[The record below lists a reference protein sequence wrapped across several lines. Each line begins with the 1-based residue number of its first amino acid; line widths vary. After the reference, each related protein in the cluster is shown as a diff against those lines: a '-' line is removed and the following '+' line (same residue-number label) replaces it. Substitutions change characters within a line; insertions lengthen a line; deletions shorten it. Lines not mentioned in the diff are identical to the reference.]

1 MNAVSALILKAA
13 KAAYNADRA
22 NVYINPTQ
30 FDYDIKIRTPAYNG
44 RIWRFDPQADNAT
57 TRVALKPYGSKDQH
71 GITICDGATGA
82 PDWPTGVKDS
92 AGLHDPGYMELDAIA
107 LAWKDE
113 PFNPGPNLQRNWFM
127 AKSPTWTH
135 EDVRLLMD
143 AMFGDSIRKLGGSSI
158 VHRTYYTSVRYMGGV
173 FRALSSRGFI
183 PNKLPLALIASSLI
197 AGAGCSGCLKAPDI
211 IHTPYTGPDI
221 QRVATPPSTTNTP
234 PAIQ

>member
-1 MNAVSALILKAA
+1 MNAISALILKAA

-22 NVYINPTQ
+22 NVYINPTPLD
-30 FDYDIKIRTPAYNG
+30 FDIRIRTPLYNG
-44 RIWRFDPQADNAT
+44 RFWRFSSGGDVT
-57 TRVALKPYGSKDQH
+57 SRVTLKAYGRKDEH
-71 GITICDGATGA
+71 GIVICDGATGA
-82 PDWPTGVKDS
+82 PDFLKGVKQS

-158 VHRTYYTSVRYMGGV
+158 VHRTYYTSVRYIGGL

-211 IHTPYTGPDI
+211 IQTPYTGPDI
-221 QRVATPPSTTNTP
+221 QRVATPPSTNTP